1 MKRIIGMIVI
11 VLAGV
16 FFLFTCDKKAEIDA
30 RPISVVYFT
39 QDLSPEGLVKL
50 YQKVNKNIQG
60 NVAIKLHSGE
70 PHGPN
75 ILPMEMVA
83 ALQKSIPNSVLAD
96 TNSLTPGGRDTT
108 QKHRETLRINGLT
121 FAPFDILDED
131 GGTNF
136 PVNGKHFREI
146 SLGKHLKN
154 YASMVV
160 LTHFKGDTL
169 SGFGGSLKN
178 IATGNADEAGKRQIH
193 KSTDRTLWGITKAPF
208 MERLV
213 ESAKATIEHFKPHIV
228 YINVLRNMSVDCD
241 CAGQSAAPVK
251 AQDIGILASADPV
264 ALDQA
269 TIDMVYALPEAEAK
283 DLKERIESREGL
295 HQLEYA
301 EELKLGTRRYKLVS
315 IDNRPYG
322 IEEAKQQ
329 IQSGTLSGAL
339 LKGNKIVA
347 PLKGKGIQSLMSL
360 LYTNPAIFKDATLV
374 DKVVGR
380 AVALIAAYTGVR
392 TVYGEVMS
400 EDALQI
406 LQENNIPAS
415 YGKLVPKLTAA
426 KGKGIDPIDAIV
438 YDIVNPEVGV
448 ETLKRQLMN

>member
-11 VLAGV
+11 VLAGL
-16 FFLFTCDKKAEIDA
+16 FLLFRCDKKAEIDA
-30 RPISVVYFT
+30 RPISMVYFT

-60 NVAIKLHSGE
+60 HVAIKLHSGE

-75 ILPMEMVA
+75 ILPIDMVA
-83 ALQKSIPNSVLAD
+83 ALQKSIPGSVLAD

-131 GGTNF
+131 GGINF
-136 PVNGKHFREI
+136 PVNGKHLREI
-146 SLGKHLKN
+146 SLAKHLKN

-178 IATGNADEAGKRQIH
+178 IATGNADLTGKRQIH
-193 KSTDRTLWGITKAPF
+193 KSTDTNLWGITKAPF
-208 MERLV
+208 MERMV
-213 ESAKATIEHFKPHIV
+213 ESAKATIDYFKPHIV

-251 AQDIGILASADPV
+251 AHDIGILASTDPV

-269 TIDMVYALPEAEAK
+269 TIDMVYALPQAEVK

-301 EELKLGTRRYKLVS
+301 EELKLGTRLYKLVS

-322 IEEAKQQ
+322 IEEVKQQ
-329 IQSGTLSGAL
+329 IQSGTAAGAL
-339 LKGNKIVA
+339 LKSNKIVA

-360 LYTNPAIFKDATLV
+360 LYTNPNSFKDASLV

-380 AVALIAAYTGVR
+380 AVALIAAYAGVR

-415 YGKLVPKLTAA
+415 YGKLVPKLTT
-426 KGKGIDPIDAIV
+426 KGKEIDPIDAIV